1 MRKYL
6 PSMKPRTH
14 PRIAIFPVVN
24 AFAVRVA
31 ALVVAHVLVAIGSNE
46 NALAVLSTFLEV
58 AYVRFFALPLDS
70 DLKLSHGLDREVAM
84 FIQVLLALR
93 NQADRGS
100 HCRRWL
106 HVPPVVG

>member
-46 NALAVLSTFLEV
+46 NALAVLEV
-58 AYVRFFALPLDS
+58 I
-70 DLKLSHGLDREVAM
+70 LKGD
-84 FIQVLLALR
+84 
-93 NQADRGS
+93 
-100 HCRRWL
+100 
-106 HVPPVVG
+106 VPASKMRTGTQPGQ